1 MINKKTKR
9 IIISAICIFII
20 IYVIYVFISSVFDL
34 NGVDTEVA
42 TQITATDSLYK
53 DAIIVRNEKLVKNS
67 TDGIISFSCDDGD
80 KVAKN

>member
-42 TQITATDSLYK
+42 THFTATDSLY
-53 DAIIVRNEKLVKNS
+53 
-67 TDGIISFSCDDGD
+67 
-80 KVAKN
+80 